1 MNADQGSTDPRNLKG
16 AIVGDGGPHETG
28 GVLLDTRNAI
38 LLNDVT
44 VSTVDPEGGGRGK
57 EYFAMLL
64 AGRINQTQ
72 DDAQVLFVMNTDG
85 AAAVVT
91 QLLALLVR
99 ARVNPGVLD
108 QYVLDLRRRLDELA
122 DEGNL
127 TAQDESS

>member
-1 MNADQGSTDPRNLKG
+1 MAERSTDPRELKG

-44 VSTVDPEGGGRGK
+44 VSTVDPEGGGRGR

-64 AGRINQTQ
+64 AGRINQTR
-72 DDAQVLFVMNTDG
+72 DDAQVLFIMNTDG

-108 QYVLDLRRRLDELA
+108 QYVLDLRRRLDELD

-127 TAQDESS
+127 TTQDESS